1 MRRYSYETDT
11 AVSADRLFRAK
22 ADIQHWPDWDS
33 ELEATAL
40 DAPLAAG
47 SPFMLKPKGGPKV
60 SMRIEHVE
68 APRRFVDLALLPLAK
83 MRTSTEF
90 LPSGSDT
97 RIRAPTSPVQG
108 ECPACVLLVRRAGRS
123 LRSPARHVII
133 EVFGPLAFLWDRVIA
148 RKLAA
153 DCEQQTRAFIVAAE
167 RRP

>member
-11 AVSADRLFRAK
+11 AVPAEKLFHAK
-22 ADIQHWPDWDS
+22 TDIPHWPEWDS
-33 ELEATAL
+33 ELEATTF

-60 SMRIEHVE
+60 SMRIEAVE

-90 LPSGSDT
+90 LPSGSGT
-97 RIRAPTSPVQG
+97 RIRV
-108 ECPACVLLVRRAGRS
+108 V
-123 LRSPARHVII
+123 I
-133 EVFGPLAFLWDRVIA
+133 EVFGPLAFFWDRMVA

-153 DCEQQTRAFIVAAE
+153 DCEQQTRQIIAAAE
-167 RRP
+167 RRS

>member
-1 MRRYSYETDT
+1 MRRYSYETNT
-11 AVSADRLFRAK
+11 AVPAEKLFRAK
-22 ADIQHWPDWDS
+22 TDICHWPEWDS

-60 SMRIEHVE
+60 SMRIEEVD
-68 APRRFVDLALLPLAK
+68 APRRFVDIALLPLAK

-90 LPSGSDT
+90 LPSANGT
-97 RIRAPTSPVQG
+97 RIRVS
-108 ECPACVLLVRRAGRS
+108 
-123 LRSPARHVII
+123 I
-133 EVFGPLAFLWDRVIA
+133 EVFGPLAFLWDRVVA

-153 DCEQQTRAFIVAAE
+153 DCEQQTRQFIAAAE

>member
-1 MRRYSYETDT
+1 MRRYSYETNT

-22 ADIQHWPDWDS
+22 TDILHWSEWDS

-60 SMRIEHVE
+60 SMRIEEVD
-68 APRRFVDLALLPLAK
+68 APRRFVDMALLPLAK

-90 LPSGSDT
+90 LPSADGT
-97 RIRAPTSPVQG
+97 RIRIV
-108 ECPACVLLVRRAGRS
+108 
-123 LRSPARHVII
+123 I
-133 EVFGPLAFLWDRVIA
+133 EVFGPLAFLWDRIVA

>member
-1 MRRYSYETDT
+1 MRRYSYETNT
-11 AVSADRLFRAK
+11 AGSAEKLFRAK
-22 ADIQHWPDWDS
+22 IDICHWPEWDS

-60 SMRIEHVE
+60 SMRIEEVD

-90 LPSGSDT
+90 LPSAGGT
-97 RIRAPTSPVQG
+97 RIRVT
-108 ECPACVLLVRRAGRS
+108 
-123 LRSPARHVII
+123 I
-133 EVFGPLAFLWDRVIA
+133 EVFGPLAFFWDRVVA

-153 DCEQQTRAFIVAAE
+153 DCEQQTRQFIAAAE

>member
-1 MRRYSYETDT
+1 MRRYSYETNT

-22 ADIQHWPDWDS
+22 TDILHWPEWDS

-60 SMRIEHVE
+60 SMRIEEVD
-68 APRRFVDLALLPLAK
+68 APRRFVDMALLPLAK

-90 LPSGSDT
+90 LPSAGGT
-97 RIRAPTSPVQG
+97 RIRIV
-108 ECPACVLLVRRAGRS
+108 
-123 LRSPARHVII
+123 I
-133 EVFGPLAFLWDRVIA
+133 EVFGPLAFLWDRIVA

-153 DCEQQTRAFIVAAE
+153 DCEQQTRAFIAAAE